1 MLPVL
6 ISGLK
11 AYHPDQY
18 LGADKDIASDYPYDE
33 KQNWGGEFNDFFHGI
48 STALDFMM
56 ITQFEQVADGPSKEG
71 ALDQV

>member
-1 MLPVL
+1 
-6 ISGLK
+6 
-11 AYHPDQY
+11 

-56 ITQFEQVADGPSKEG
+56 ITQFEQVSDGPSKEG
-71 ALDQV
+71 ALD